1 MRRTAGPTLVIGYGN
16 ELRGDDGAGFHLAR
30 RLAEDP
36 RLSGTRVIPRRQLT
50 PELAL
55 DISRAQLVV
64 FIDASRLLAPG
75 EVASAP
81 IQPTATTAGAPY
93 SHQMTP
99 TDLLGFA
106 AELYGSAPRAMV
118 VSIGVADTD
127 FGGGLS
133 AEVEAALPRAADE
146 VVRLVES
153 VRDA

>member
-1 MRRTAGPTLVIGYGN
+1 MIDEALVIGYGN

-30 RLAEDP
+30 RLADDP
-36 RLSGTRVIPRRQLT
+36 RLGGARVIARRQLT

-55 DISRAQLVV
+55 DISRARLAVL
-64 FIDASRLLAPG
+64 IDASTLVAPG
-75 EVASAP
+75 EVSSAP
-81 IQPTATTAGAPY
+81 VEPLAQREAPY

-99 TDLLGFA
+99 AALLGFA
-106 AELYGSAPRAMV
+106 TELYGNAPRAVV

-133 AEVEAALPRAADE
+133 TEVEAALPRAADE